1 LFAFKR
7 RKTMKLAI
15 VQIVLGALV
24 IIAFPCPCPW
34 SNILL
39 GAAVLG
45 VAIAQ
50 LLEAKKEKKPSK

>member
-1 LFAFKR
+1 
-7 RKTMKLAI
+7 MKLAI

-34 SNILL
+34 SNVLL

>member
-1 LFAFKR
+1 LLLIR
-7 RKTMKLAI
+7 RKTIKLAI
-15 VQIVLGALV
+15 VQIILGALV

-34 SNILL
+34 SNVLL

-50 LLEAKKEKKPSK
+50 LIESKKVKKPSK